1 LNTAHDIHRLSPV
14 VIALD
19 AIDPHATT
27 ASPWQTLVR
36 TAQNACGVR
45 GQQLA
50 NEFVFGMLH
59 NLFLSLD

>member
-19 AIDPHATT
+19 AIDLHVTT
-27 ASPWQTLVR
+27 ASPWR
-36 TAQNACGVR
+36 TSVHTAPSAYGVR